1 MTAVLKNTILVVTVM
16 SIFTLATAKAA
27 EPQVELLRN
36 PFARPAIAELV
47 ADAAGVSDVLTGG
60 GNTELRAVLV
70 AGPKSI
76 VDFGG
81 VILQIGDSTN
91 GYRLIEVGEGTATF
105 NRKGEKIVFSLY
117 EPDQVKSDE

>member
-1 MTAVLKNTILVVTVM
+1 MTALFQNTMLVVAAM
-16 SIFTLATAKAA
+16 STLTSTTAEAA

-36 PFARPAIAELV
+36 PFARPAITELL
-47 ADAAGVSDVLTGG
+47 ADAVRVKDVLKSGG
-60 GNTELRAVLV
+60 DIELRAVLV
-70 AGPKSI
+70 AGPRSI

-91 GYRLIEVGEGTATF
+91 GYRLLEVGEGTATF

>member
-1 MTAVLKNTILVVTVM
+1 MTTVFQNAMLVVAAMSTFTPATVE
-16 SIFTLATAKAA
+16 AA

-36 PFARPAIAELV
+36 PFARPAEAELV
-47 ADAAGVSDVLTGG
+47 ASAVSVNEVPTVESD
-60 GNTELRAVLV
+60 TELRAVLV

-81 VILQIGDSTN
+81 VILQIGESTS
-91 GYRLIEVGEGTATF
+91 GYRLLEVGEGTATF

-117 EPDQVKSDE
+117 EPERVKSR

>member
-1 MTAVLKNTILVVTVM
+1 MTAALQNAMLVVAAM
-16 SIFTLATAKAA
+16 STFATATAEAA

-36 PFARPAIAELV
+36 PFARPAITELV
-47 ADAAGVSDVLTGG
+47 ANAGSMNDVLTMG

-76 VDFGG
+76 VNFGG

-91 GYRLIEVGEGTATF
+91 GYRLLEVGEGTATF

-117 EPDQVKSDE
+117 EPEQVKSDE

>member
-1 MTAVLKNTILVVTVM
+1 MTAVLKNVMLVATVM
-16 SIFTLATAKAA
+16 SIFMFATAKAA

-36 PFARPAIAELV
+36 PFARPAITELV
-47 ADAAGVSDVLTGG
+47 ANTANVSEVPARG
-60 GNTELRAVLV
+60 GNAALRAVLV
-70 AGPKSI
+70 AGPKST

>member
-1 MTAVLKNTILVVTVM
+1 MTAALQNAMLIVAAISTFA
-16 SIFTLATAKAA
+16 SATAEAA

-36 PFARPAIAELV
+36 PFARPAITELI
-47 ADAAGVSDVLTGG
+47 ANAVSVNDVLTRGA
-60 GNTELRAVLV
+60 NTELRAVLV

-76 VDFGG
+76 VNFGG

-91 GYRLIEVGEGTATF
+91 GYRLLEVGEGTATF

-117 EPDQVKSDE
+117 EPEQVKSDE

>member
-1 MTAVLKNTILVVTVM
+1 MTATLQNVMFVVAAM
-16 SIFTLATAKAA
+16 STLATATADAA

-36 PFARPAIAELV
+36 PFARPAAAELV
-47 ADAAGVSDVLTGG
+47 ASAASANEVRTMEAS
-60 GNTELRAVLV
+60 TELRAVLV

-81 VILQIGDSTN
+81 VILQIGESTN
-91 GYRLIEVGEGTATF
+91 GYRLLEVGEGTATF

-117 EPDQVKSDE
+117 EPEQVKSDE

>member
-60 GNTELRAVLV
+60 GNAELRAVLV

>member
-1 MTAVLKNTILVVTVM
+1 MTAVLRNAMLVVAAM
-16 SIFTLATAKAA
+16 STFTFATAEAS
-27 EPQVELLRN
+27 EPRVELLRN
-36 PFARPAIAELV
+36 PFARPALVEALANTANPNSVRTAE
-47 ADAAGVSDVLTGG
+47 AD
-60 GNTELRAVLV
+60 TELRAVLV

-91 GYRLIEVGEGTATF
+91 GYRLLGVGEGTATF

>member
-1 MTAVLKNTILVVTVM
+1 MTAVLQNALFVVAAM
-16 SIFTLATAKAA
+16 STLTPAIAEAA

-36 PFARPAIAELV
+36 PFARPATADLV
-47 ADAAGVSDVLTGG
+47 ADAVSVDDVLPRE
-60 GNTELRAVLV
+60 GNTKLRAVLV

-81 VILQIGDSTN
+81 VILQIGDSRN
-91 GYRLIEVGEGTATF
+91 GYRLLEVGEGTATF

-117 EPDQVKSDE
+117 EPEQVMSDE

>member
-1 MTAVLKNTILVVTVM
+1 MMASLRNVM
-16 SIFTLATAKAA
+16 LMVAAMSTFTFATAEAA

-36 PFARPAIAELV
+36 PFARPAVAELV
-47 ADAAGVSDVLTGG
+47 ADAVGMNEIPAVEA
-60 GNTELRAVLV
+60 NTELRAVLV

-91 GYRLIEVGEGTATF
+91 GYRLLEVGEGTATF

-117 EPDQVKSDE
+117 EPERTKSR

>member
-1 MTAVLKNTILVVTVM
+1 MTATLKNAMLVVTVM
-16 SIFTLATAKAA
+16 SVFTLATAKAA
-27 EPQVELLRN
+27 EPQVKLLRN

-47 ADAAGVSDVLTGG
+47 ADAASVNDIRIRG
-60 GNTELRAVLV
+60 GNAELRAVLV
-70 AGPKSI
+70 AGTKSI

-81 VILQIGDSTN
+81 VILQIGESTN
-91 GYRLIEVGEGTATF
+91 GYRLMEVSEGTATF

>member
-1 MTAVLKNTILVVTVM
+1 MTAVLQNAMLVVTVM
-16 SIFTLATAKAA
+16 SIFTSAVAKAA
-27 EPQVELLRN
+27 EPQVDLLRN
-36 PFARPAIAELV
+36 PFARPAITELV
-47 ADAAGVSDVLTGG
+47 ADAASVNDVRIRG
-60 GNTELRAVLV
+60 GNAELRAVLV

>member
-1 MTAVLKNTILVVTVM
+1 MTAALQNAMLVVAAM
-16 SIFTLATAKAA
+16 STFTFATAGAA
-27 EPQVELLRN
+27 EPRVELLRN
-36 PFARPAIAELV
+36 PFARPAPAELV
-47 ADAAGVSDVLTGG
+47 ASAVSVNEVPTMESD
-60 GNTELRAVLV
+60 TELRAVLV

-91 GYRLIEVGEGTATF
+91 GYRLLEVGEGTATF

>member
-1 MTAVLKNTILVVTVM
+1 MTATLQNVMFVVAAM
-16 SIFTLATAKAA
+16 STLATATADAA

-36 PFARPAIAELV
+36 PFARPAAAELV
-47 ADAAGVSDVLTGG
+47 ASAASANEVRTMEAS
-60 GNTELRAVLV
+60 TELRAVLV

-81 VILQIGDSTN
+81 VILQIGESTN
-91 GYRLIEVGEGTATF
+91 GYRLLEVGEGTATF

-117 EPDQVKSDE
+117 EPERVKSR

>member
-1 MTAVLKNTILVVTVM
+1 MLVVAAM
-16 SIFTLATAKAA
+16 STFTFATAEAS
-27 EPQVELLRN
+27 EPRVELLRN
-36 PFARPAIAELV
+36 PFARPAKAELV
-47 ADAAGVSDVLTGG
+47 ANAVGVNDILTMG

-81 VILQIGDSTN
+81 VILQIGESSN
-91 GYRLIEVGEGTATF
+91 GYRLLKVGEGTATF

>member
-1 MTAVLKNTILVVTVM
+1 MTAVLQNAMLVVAAM
-16 SIFTLATAKAA
+16 STLTFAAAEAA

-36 PFARPAIAELV
+36 PFSRPAITELLT
-47 ADAAGVSDVLTGG
+47 DAVSVNEVLTRR
-60 GNTELRAVLV
+60 GNPELRAVLV

-91 GYRLIEVGEGTATF
+91 GYRLLEVGEGTATF

>member
-1 MTAVLKNTILVVTVM
+1 MTATLKNAMLVVTVM

-27 EPQVELLRN
+27 EPQVKLLRN
-36 PFARPAIAELV
+36 PFARPAIAEFV
-47 ADAAGVSDVLTGG
+47 ADAANVNDVRIRG
-60 GNTELRAVLV
+60 GNAELRAVLV
-70 AGPKSI
+70 AGTKSI

-81 VILQIGDSTN
+81 VILQIGESTN
-91 GYRLIEVGEGTATF
+91 GYRLTEVGEGTATF

>member
-1 MTAVLKNTILVVTVM
+1 MTTVLQNAMLVVAAM
-16 SIFTLATAKAA
+16 STFASVTAQAA

-36 PFARPAIAELV
+36 PFARPATAELV
-47 ADAAGVSDVLTGG
+47 ANAVNVHDVPTMESH
-60 GNTELRAVLV
+60 TELRAVLV

-91 GYRLIEVGEGTATF
+91 GYRLLEVGEGTATF

-117 EPDQVKSDE
+117 EPGHVKSDE

>member
-1 MTAVLKNTILVVTVM
+1 MTAVLRNAMLVVTVT
-16 SIFTLATAKAA
+16 SIFTSATAKAA

-47 ADAAGVSDVLTGG
+47 ADAASVNDVLARG
-60 GNTELRAVLV
+60 GNAELRAVLV

>member
-1 MTAVLKNTILVVTVM
+1 MTVVLRNAMLVVAAM
-16 SIFTLATAKAA
+16 STFTFTTARAA

-36 PFARPAIAELV
+36 PFTRPAVTEFV
-47 ADAAGVSDVLTGG
+47 TDAAGVNEIPALEAD
-60 GNTELRAVLV
+60 TELRAVLV

-81 VILQIGDSTN
+81 VILQIGDATN
-91 GYRLIEVGEGTATF
+91 GYRLLEVGEGTATF

-117 EPDQVKSDE
+117 EPERAKRR

>member
-117 EPDQVKSDE
+117 EPDTGEER

>member
-1 MTAVLKNTILVVTVM
+1 MTPALQNAMLAVAAM
-16 SIFTLATAKAA
+16 SAFATATAQAA

-36 PFARPAIAELV
+36 PFSRPAAAELV
-47 ADAAGVSDVLTGG
+47 ASAVNVNDVLTMG
-60 GNTELRAVLV
+60 GNTQLRAVLV

-81 VILQIGDSTN
+81 VILKIGESTN
-91 GYRLIEVGEGTATF
+91 GYRLLEVAEGTATF

-117 EPDQVKSDE
+117 EPEQVEER

>member
-1 MTAVLKNTILVVTVM
+1 MTAVLRNAMLVVAAM
-16 SIFTLATAKAA
+16 STFTFATAEAS
-27 EPQVELLRN
+27 EPRVELLRN
-36 PFARPAIAELV
+36 PFARPALAELAV
-47 ADAAGVSDVLTGG
+47 EGISVNDALTME

-81 VILQIGDSTN
+81 VILQIGESTN
-91 GYRLIEVGEGTATF
+91 DYRLLEVGEGTATF
-105 NRKGEKIVFSLY
+105 NRRGEKIVFSLY

>member
-1 MTAVLKNTILVVTVM
+1 MTTALQNAMLVVAAM
-16 SIFTLATAKAA
+16 STFATATAEAA

-36 PFARPAIAELV
+36 PFARPAAAELV
-47 ADAAGVSDVLTGG
+47 ANAVSVNDVLTRGA
-60 GNTELRAVLV
+60 NTELRAVLV

-81 VILQIGDSTN
+81 VILRIGDSTN
-91 GYRLIEVGEGTATF
+91 GYRLLEVGEGTATF

-117 EPDQVKSDE
+117 EPERVKGR